1 MVRKT
6 AKQYIIEDDFEGAFE
21 RFETATKQWKN
32 YWFEVCQQI
41 ANNCQEFLQKYIINP
56 IDKTIQVI
64 RREKKQK
71 KSIYDNKIII
81 DCKDLMDNK
90 NEKCYLFEFY
100 DSKNNLVCSKVGTTK
115 RKVLQRLK
123 EELNSNTYKK
133 LDCAKAIIRRVYDCG
148 EMPAEGAESFL
159 RAFYIKK
166 YPNSFK
172 KNDRFMKELFDFEIT
187 DKLMEKYLEIGL
199 TIC

>member
-1 MVRKT
+1 
-6 AKQYIIEDDFEGAFE
+6 
-21 RFETATKQWKN
+21 
-32 YWFEVCQQI
+32 
-41 ANNCQEFLQKYIINP
+41 
-56 IDKTIQVI
+56 
-64 RREKKQK
+64 
-71 KSIYDNKIII
+71 
-81 DCKDLMDNK
+81 MDNK

-100 DSKNNLVCSKVGTTK
+100 NSKNNLICSKVGTTK

-133 LDCAKAIIRRVYDCG
+133 LDCTKAIIRRVYDCG
-148 EMPAEGAESFL
+148 NMPAEGAESFL

-172 KNDRFMKELFDFEIT
+172 KNDRFMKEFFDFEIT

>member
-1 MVRKT
+1 MARKS

-21 RFETATKQWKN
+21 RFETTTKQWKN

-56 IDKTIQVI
+56 IDKTIKVI
-64 RREKKQK
+64 RREENQK
-71 KSIYDNKIII
+71 KSIYDNKIIV
-81 DCKDLMDNK
+81 DCKNLMDDK
-90 NEKCYLFEFY
+90 DEKCYLFEFY

-123 EELNSNTYKK
+123 EELNSDTYKK
-133 LDCAKAIIRRVYDCG
+133 LDCAMAIIRRVYDCG
-148 EMPAEGAESFL
+148 DMPAEGAESFL

-172 KNDRFMKELFDFEIT
+172 KNDRFMKEFFDFETT
-187 DKLMEKYLEIGL
+187 DKLMEEYLEIGL